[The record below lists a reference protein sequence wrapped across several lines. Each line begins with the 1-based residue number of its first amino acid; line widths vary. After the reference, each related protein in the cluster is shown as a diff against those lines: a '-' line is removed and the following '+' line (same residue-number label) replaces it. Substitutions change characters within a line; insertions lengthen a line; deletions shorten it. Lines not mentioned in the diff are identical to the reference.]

1 MVVKTF
7 GEFLK
12 QKRIAQGRT
21 LRAFCQEQGFDH
33 GNYSRMER
41 GVLPPPQKE
50 EKLAEYAEALGI
62 ARGSDEWLDLC
73 DLASVARGRIPKD
86 LMSDEAL
93 LGRLPVLFRTIRDS
107 GADSEKLDELVEKI
121 RRS

>member
-21 LRAFCQEQGFDH
+21 LRAFCHEQGFDH

-62 ARGSDEWLDLC
+62 ARGSDEWLDLR
-73 DLASVARGRIPKD
+73 DLASVALGRIPKD

-93 LGRLPVLFRTIRDS
+93 HQEVFHSVPYHPRLGGRLGEAGRTC
-107 GADSEKLDELVEKI
+107 EKI
-121 RRS
+121 RLS